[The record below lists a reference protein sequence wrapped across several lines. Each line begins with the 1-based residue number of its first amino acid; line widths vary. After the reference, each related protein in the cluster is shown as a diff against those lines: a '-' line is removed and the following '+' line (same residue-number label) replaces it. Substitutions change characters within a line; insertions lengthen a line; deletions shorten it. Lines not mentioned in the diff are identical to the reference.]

1 MKAKAVK
8 VASET
13 DVRKAVMDLL
23 AARGFRVFRR
33 NVMGV
38 VPIKGGAIRVG
49 QKGMADLYGWEIG
62 TGRHIEVEVKKP
74 GGRTNL
80 SLALMQKA
88 WLMGAL
94 KNGCIAFQTD
104 SVNDCEKK
112 LAEFGC

>member
-1 MKAKAVK
+1 MRAKGVK
-8 VASET
+8 ASET
-13 DVRKAVMDLL
+13 NVRKAITDLL
-23 AARGFRVFRR
+23 AARGFRMERR
-33 NVMGV
+33 NIMGV
-38 VPIKGGAIRVG
+38 VPIKGGAIHLGKKG
-49 QKGMADLYGWEIG
+49 QADLYGWEIG

-80 SLALMQKA
+80 SRALMQKA

-112 LAEFGC
+112 LADFGC